1 MLGLQGGF
9 AFLIRNVIDS
19 LLDNELLSLLISS
32 LLFIHVLTSFERVRL
47 LGTRASEGAGAG
59 QQLDTSVL

>member
-59 QQLDTSVL
+59 QQLDTPVL